1 VQETPQQYI
10 QRMLARVTGKDAL
23 KIQASSAARLARL
36 IRNVPPVK
44 LRKRPAP
51 EKWSVAEILAHL
63 ADTEFAIG
71 FRLRS
76 ILGTPGCPTAAFNQD
91 AWASGMDYSRRKVR
105 ESIDDFRAVRKANLD
120 LLNHIRPEQWKDYGM
135 HSERGQETIEHIVR
149 LIAGHDLNHIAQVEA
164 ILKPAKK

>member
-1 VQETPQQYI
+1 MQETSQQYI
-10 QRMLARVTGKDAL
+10 QRMLAHADGKDAL
-23 KIQASSAARLARL
+23 RIQASSAAKLSRLV
-36 IRNVPPVK
+36 RNVAPAK

-51 EKWSVAEILAHL
+51 EKWSIAEILAHL

-76 ILGTPGCPTAAFNQD
+76 ILGTPGCATHAFNQD
-91 AWASGMDYSRRKVR
+91 AWASSMDYSRRNVH

-120 LLNHIRPEQWKDYGM
+120 LLNHIRPEQWKEYGI

-149 LIAGHDLNHIAQVEA
+149 LIAGHDLNHIAQIEA
-164 ILKPAKK
+164 ILKPTKK